1 MKHFHF
7 TILLSL
13 LMSMAGTKVYAYDF
27 DVDNIYY
34 NIIEDGNS
42 VYAGVAGCSSEL
54 ESVNIPSRV
63 YYGGGWLVVKEIC
76 KNAFDYIYHENLR
89 YVTLPANTLEII
101 REGAF
106 QSCGISEITFPSS
119 LKIIERNA
127 FYGTYLRDV
136 YIPATVESI
145 GDYAFGGNDCL
156 KQFIVDSGNQY
167 YSSVDGLLYDK
178 EQTRLLSFPY
188 GKESGT
194 IHIPSTVKEFYISRY
209 RNNLQFIVNSKTWY
223 ELNKSEFPHF
233 IEREYDDDGNVIS
246 EPTHTILD
254 DETPLGPVDG
264 KVIIPEGVECI
275 GNCMF
280 YLDEHYTN
288 TEIYYDL
295 KDVIL
300 PNSIKYIGNSSFS
313 GCYGLEHIN
322 FPEGLISIGN
332 SAFYKCGLLSSV
344 TLPSSITSI
353 GQSAFYGCNN
363 LTSVEVGFSTPL
375 SISASSFSNR
385 ANATLYV
392 PIGSKAAYQTA
403 DYWKEFKEIVEV
415 APPSSIIEFADAN
428 VKAICVANWDTDGD
442 GELNEAEAAAVT
454 NLGGVFQNKNITSFN
469 ELQYFTGLTAISYG
483 GFLNCSSLA
492 SIIIPENVTSIG
504 ESSFRDCSNLSSL
517 TLGKNL
523 AGIGNYSF
531 QGCSK
536 LPCVSIPKSVKTIGI
551 DAFLNCSGITA
562 VYITDLSS
570 WIQIDFDWDENYG
583 GTPNPLRYAHHLY
596 VNGTL
601 LAGNV
606 IIPEGSTGIHRY
618 AFDGCTDMT
627 AITIPSSIRGIGSD
641 AFRGCDNLSAVYI
654 DDLSAWCK
662 ISFGDNPLS
671 KARHLYVNNVEIE
684 NMVIPNDIE
693 TIGEKTFIHYNALKS
708 VEISNSVKNIGD
720 YAFAYCGNLES
731 VIIPNSVSRMGEC
744 IFINC
749 NNLTSITI
757 ENEIPPYVIE
767 NNTFYDV
774 CSHVTL
780 YVPAGSK
787 AAYEAADYWMEFKE
801 IVEVVGPEPQTDN
814 VLSASAPTILTG
826 KEASLSLNLTN
837 EDLIIMTEFYMQL
850 PDGITIE
857 EDEDGYPIVTI
868 NSERENK
875 HVIEVNRNS
884 EGLYHFLCYSSK
896 NNAFKGNEGG
906 LFSMNLICAEG
917 VTAGTY
923 TATVKDIIMSDVDR
937 NELTQSDFTFDITVL
952 DVAMG
957 DANGDGRINGMDIV
971 EMVDYIM
978 ERPSNSFVFAA
989 ADLTSDGKVNGMDLV
1004 ELVSLVMAQGATQ
1017 AAPPSAL
1024 PRREG
1029 TLQTEKLDEG
1039 ALTLKRNENGGVMLG
1054 VENPDEFI
1062 LAQMVVEVSNGA
1074 LTDIK
1079 TDNSHVAVWSPI
1091 GENRYAVLAY
1101 STRNRS
1107 FTVNDCLLTFL
1118 GCEENVTVKDVML
1131 VDAYHEARFFADVTY
1146 NGTTGI
1152 EPTPNPSMKR
1162 GESIYDLSGRKLE
1175 TRNMELGTS
1184 PKGVYIVNGKKVVVK

>member
-1 MKHFHF
+1 
-7 TILLSL
+7 
-13 LMSMAGTKVYAYDF
+13 
-27 DVDNIYY
+27 
-34 NIIEDGNS
+34 
-42 VYAGVAGCSSEL
+42 
-54 ESVNIPSRV
+54 
-63 YYGGGWLVVKEIC
+63 
-76 KNAFDYIYHENLR
+76 
-89 YVTLPANTLEII
+89 
-101 REGAF
+101 
-106 QSCGISEITFPSS
+106 
-119 LKIIERNA
+119 
-127 FYGTYLRDV
+127 
-136 YIPATVESI
+136 
-145 GDYAFGGNDCL
+145 
-156 KQFIVDSGNQY
+156 
-167 YSSVDGLLYDK
+167 
-178 EQTRLLSFPY
+178 
-188 GKESGT
+188 
-194 IHIPSTVKEFYISRY
+194 
-209 RNNLQFIVNSKTWY
+209 
-223 ELNKSEFPHF
+223 
-233 IEREYDDDGNVIS
+233 
-246 EPTHTILD
+246 
-254 DETPLGPVDG
+254 
-264 KVIIPEGVECI
+264 
-275 GNCMF
+275 
-280 YLDEHYTN
+280 
-288 TEIYYDL
+288 
-295 KDVIL
+295 
-300 PNSIKYIGNSSFS
+300 
-313 GCYGLEHIN
+313 
-322 FPEGLISIGN
+322 
-332 SAFYKCGLLSSV
+332 
-344 TLPSSITSI
+344 
-353 GQSAFYGCNN
+353 
-363 LTSVEVGFSTPL
+363 
-375 SISASSFSNR
+375 
-385 ANATLYV
+385 
-392 PIGSKAAYQTA
+392 
-403 DYWKEFKEIVEV
+403 
-415 APPSSIIEFADAN
+415 
-428 VKAICVANWDTDGD
+428 
-442 GELNEAEAAAVT
+442 
-454 NLGGVFQNKNITSFN
+454 
-469 ELQYFTGLTAISYG
+469 
-483 GFLNCSSLA
+483 
-492 SIIIPENVTSIG
+492 
-504 ESSFRDCSNLSSL
+504 
-517 TLGKNL
+517 
-523 AGIGNYSF
+523 
-531 QGCSK
+531 
-536 LPCVSIPKSVKTIGI
+536 
-551 DAFLNCSGITA
+551 
-562 VYITDLSS
+562 
-570 WIQIDFDWDENYG
+570 
-583 GTPNPLRYAHHLY
+583 
-596 VNGTL
+596 
-601 LAGNV
+601 
-606 IIPEGSTGIHRY
+606 
-618 AFDGCTDMT
+618 
-627 AITIPSSIRGIGSD
+627 
-641 AFRGCDNLSAVYI
+641 
-654 DDLSAWCK
+654 
-662 ISFGDNPLS
+662 
-671 KARHLYVNNVEIE
+671 
-684 NMVIPNDIE
+684 
-693 TIGEKTFIHYNALKS
+693 
-708 VEISNSVKNIGD
+708 
-720 YAFAYCGNLES
+720 
-731 VIIPNSVSRMGEC
+731 
-744 IFINC
+744 
-749 NNLTSITI
+749 
-757 ENEIPPYVIE
+757 
-767 NNTFYDV
+767 
-774 CSHVTL
+774 
-780 YVPAGSK
+780 
-787 AAYEAADYWMEFKE
+787 MEFKE